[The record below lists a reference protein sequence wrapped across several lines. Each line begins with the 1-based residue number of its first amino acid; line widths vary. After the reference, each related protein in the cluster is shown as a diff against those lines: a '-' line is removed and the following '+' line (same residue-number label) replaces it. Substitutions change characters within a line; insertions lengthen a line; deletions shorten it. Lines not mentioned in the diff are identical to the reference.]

1 MYYISI
7 LSLLGYM
14 QVIRMIIGSQ
24 AVFLYY
30 GEILLLYFLESV
42 SENLFF
48 SRVKFLIMDA
58 DTAIV
63 GAKTN

>member
-48 SRVKFLIMDA
+48 SRVKVCNVTLL
-58 DTAIV
+58 
-63 GAKTN
+63 